1 MTSSGSISKK
11 IRNLD
16 MVDAIGGSGDPG
28 DLRGPIKGSVGEGG
42 SYLREGTLGENTV
55 RLVSNTNGKREK
67 KRPKNSQRL
76 EVILMSRYLHEQ
88 TGLTAGTIAYD
99 NELAS
104 DLGHLE

>member
-42 SYLREGTLGENTV
+42 SYLREGTLGENTM
-55 RLVSNTNGKREK
+55 RLVRSLNGKER
-67 KRPKNSQRL
+67 RL
-76 EVILMSRYLHEQ
+76 TGEVDGWR
-88 TGLTAGTIAYD
+88 
-99 NELAS
+99 
-104 DLGHLE
+104 